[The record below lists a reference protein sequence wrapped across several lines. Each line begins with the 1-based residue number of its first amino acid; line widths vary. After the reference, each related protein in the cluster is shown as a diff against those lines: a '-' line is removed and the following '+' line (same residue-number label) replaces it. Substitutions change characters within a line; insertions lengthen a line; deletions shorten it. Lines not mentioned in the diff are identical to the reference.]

1 MFDIELHVY
10 PVVISLCLY
19 ICCLKHVVYIC
30 GVGKL
35 LMFDVYSVRLA

>member
-10 PVVISLCLY
+10 PVVGCAY

-35 LMFDVYSVRLA
+35 LIFDVYSVRLA